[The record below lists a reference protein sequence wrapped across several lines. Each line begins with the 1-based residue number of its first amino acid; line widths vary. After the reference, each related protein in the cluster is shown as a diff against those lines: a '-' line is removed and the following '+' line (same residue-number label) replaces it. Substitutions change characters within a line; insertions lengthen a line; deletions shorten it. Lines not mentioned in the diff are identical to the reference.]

1 MKPFGYV
8 RSALADTGRLARVV
22 YRDPEHVAERLT
34 LYAMERLGPPSLEWA
49 QTTRQ
54 SRPDDP
60 PAMIAEELRSESA
73 RLARIDGAIAGTP
86 FYAAVIPGY
95 LGFLWQGGRMLQRTA
110 ALFGR
115 DPTELRTA
123 ASGLVLRG
131 VHPTVESA
139 EASLRTVRAVPMPEK
154 PTQRRSLRTWIHS
167 IHVILI
173 FGGFLSAP
181 SGKPRKT
188 GLAYWLPTT
197 LTLVIAAAVWA
208 LTWILPLT
216 FMIAMAWGCESQTRA
231 LGRRAL
237 AFYAGEL
244 DAGHDAIAV
253 VGNSHDKGHT
263 MRQIVRSSALALSVA
278 IPFAFVVYANH
289 LRQSTGLNWLGALG
303 SLVALAL
310 VIATAVWG
318 ARR

>member
-1 MKPFGYV
+1 
-8 RSALADTGRLARVV
+8 
-22 YRDPEHVAERLT
+22 
-34 LYAMERLGPPSLEWA
+34 
-49 QTTRQ
+49 
-54 SRPDDP
+54 
-60 PAMIAEELRSESA
+60 
-73 RLARIDGAIAGTP
+73 
-86 FYAAVIPGY
+86 
-95 LGFLWQGGRMLQRTA
+95 MLQRTA
-110 ALFGR
+110 ALFGH

-167 IHVILI
+167 IHLILI
-173 FGGFLSAP
+173 FGGFLSTP

-216 FMIAMAWGCESQTRA
+216 FMLAMAWGCESQTRA

-253 VGNSHDKGHT
+253 VGKSHDKGHT

>member
-1 MKPFGYV
+1 MSPFGHV
-8 RSALADTGRLARVV
+8 RSALSDAGRLARVV

-34 LYAMERLGPPSLEWA
+34 LHTMEKLGPPSLEWA
-49 QTTRQ
+49 QATRQ

-60 PAMIAEELRSESA
+60 PATIAEQLRDESA

-86 FYAAVIPGY
+86 FFAAVIPGY
-95 LGFLWQGGRMLQRTA
+95 LGFLWQEDRMSLRTA
-110 ALFGR
+110 ALFGH

-123 ASGLVLRG
+123 ASGLALRG
-131 VHPTVESA
+131 VHPTAESA
-139 EASLRTVRAVPMPEK
+139 EASLRTVSAIPMPEK
-154 PTQRRSLRTWIHS
+154 PAQRRSLRTWIHS

-181 SGKPRKT
+181 SEKPKKQ

-197 LTLVIAAAVWA
+197 LTLVVGLAFWA
-208 LTWILPLT
+208 ITWILPLT

-237 AFYAGEL
+237 AFYGGE
-244 DAGHDAIAV
+244 ASTTNAAIAV
-253 VGNSHDKGHT
+253 AGKSQDKGHNT
-263 MRQIVRSSALALSVA
+263 RQIVRSAALALSVA
-278 IPFAFVVYANH
+278 IPVAFVAYANH
-289 LRQSTGLNWLGALG
+289 VRHSTGLTWLGALG
-303 SLVALAL
+303 SLVALSL